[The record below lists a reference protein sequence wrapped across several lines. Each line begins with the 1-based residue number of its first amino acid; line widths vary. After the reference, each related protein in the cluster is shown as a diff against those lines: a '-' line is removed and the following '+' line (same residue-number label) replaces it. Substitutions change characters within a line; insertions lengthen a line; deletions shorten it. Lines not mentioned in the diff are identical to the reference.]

1 MKRIGSSWLLLLG
14 LGIVGLPS
22 AAAAQAQKPGN
33 SDNTAYGTTAA
44 EFLLLGGGARGVAL
58 GPSYSAQATD
68 ASALYYNPAGA
79 ALATRPSIVV
89 GTYDYVADT
98 RYSWGGIAFPFDGA
112 SKVFGV
118 QLGTFGF
125 KDQPVYTVD
134 QPDGTGETYSVNQ
147 TFVGLTYG
155 QRFSDRFSAGVTA
168 KGVFDQLGTV
178 SGSAF
183 AIDFGT
189 DFHAQLNGHPVRLGF
204 TLQNLGT
211 TMSYSGGDLN
221 REIPR
226 DSLGGGSAEPAP
238 VELKTKGFSLPTI
251 FQVALA
257 YDVLSAANKNNRL
270 TVIGSFNQANNN
282 RAGFGFA
289 GEWQLKNLGGSGF
302 GAALR
307 GSYSWAPAN
316 NDNVAGTTVPT
327 ALNDEENLQGLAGG
341 GGLFYDTGSF
351 MLGADYA
358 YKYMGVLGPTHF
370 VSFSLG
376 W

>member
-1 MKRIGSSWLLLLG
+1 MKRTPRSTWLLLLG
-14 LGIVGLPS
+14 ATLVGLPTV
-22 AAAAQAQKPGN
+22 AAAQSNKPGN
-33 SDNTAYGTTAA
+33 ADNTAYGTTAA

-58 GPSYSAQATD
+58 GPSYAATATD

-79 ALATRPSIVV
+79 ALGTRPTVV
-89 GTYDYVADT
+89 IGTYDYVAET
-98 RYSWGGIAFPFDGA
+98 RYSWGGIAFPFSGN

-134 QPDGTGETYSVNQ
+134 QPDGTGETYSVNE
-147 TFVGLTYG
+147 TFVGLTYA

-168 KGVFDQLGTV
+168 KGIFDQLGTV
-178 SGSAF
+178 SGRAF

-189 DFHAQLNGHPVRLGF
+189 DFHSQLNGHPIRLGF

-211 TMSYSGGDLN
+211 TLSYSGGDLN
-221 REIPR
+221 RTIPR
-226 DSLGGGSAEPAP
+226 DSINGGGAEEAP

-251 FQVALA
+251 FQIALA
-257 YDVLSAANKNNRL
+257 YDILPATSRNSQI

-289 GEWQLKNLGGSGF
+289 GEWTLRNLGGSGF

-307 GSYSWAPAN
+307 GSYTWAPAN
-316 NDNVAGTTVPT
+316 NADEPTVFKS
-327 ALNDEENLQGLAGG
+327 ALGDEENLQGTAGG

-351 MLGADYA
+351 LIGADYA
-358 YKYMGVLGPTHF
+358 FKYMGVLGPTHF